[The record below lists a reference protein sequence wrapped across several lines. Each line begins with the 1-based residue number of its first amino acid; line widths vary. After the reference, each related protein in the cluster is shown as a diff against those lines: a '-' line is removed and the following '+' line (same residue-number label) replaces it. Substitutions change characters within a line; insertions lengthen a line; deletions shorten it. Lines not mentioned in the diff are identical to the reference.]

1 MDLSETSLERLPSN
15 LTRVERGGLFLHHT
29 KIKQLP
35 TNLTYVHYD
44 LDLGYT
50 PLESLPDN
58 LTVNGNLYLANTKI
72 TELPKNLNVGGGLS
86 LWATPLSNKYTKE
99 QLAREIPIGKEMV
112 DTYLDGKMPK
122 GLQPRHRNHYSRP
135 VFQNVLISPADLGLL
150 PPRSTS
156 DEDEAQEHLLRN
168 GHHKTSKL
176 RMKRRERER
185 QRRRLYDNN
194 TDLAETDGDFDLIV
208 NDNKKHLFDL
218 P

>member
-1 MDLSETSLERLPSN
+1 MVSKTREKSHQSKKRKSKRMTRTKKNQRPAHTPAPAPAPVMESHRFMSRMTFDGNTLTTQTQKDNEPVIER
-15 LTRVERGGLFLHHT
+15 
-29 KIKQLP
+29 
-35 TNLTYVHYD
+35 
-44 LDLGYT
+44 
-50 PLESLPDN
+50 
-58 LTVNGNLYLANTKI
+58 
-72 TELPKNLNVGGGLS
+72 
-86 LWATPLSNKYTKE
+86 KYTKE

-150 PPRSTS
+150 PPRSTR